1 MVQNQGNTW
10 LNNLTLHV
18 DFLDISRS
26 TKIDNLGPGQ
36 VRVETLYLQGHQI
49 EGEIEINSRL
59 KLSGNIQ
66 DNRPENNQRNSLIEL
81 R

>member
-1 MVQNQGNTW
+1 MIKSEIEDLNINEKKEIAIDTLGDEFNQ
-10 LNNLTLHV
+10 
-18 DFLDISRS
+18 
-26 TKIDNLGPGQ
+26 
-36 VRVETLYLQGHQI
+36 YLRKDSDVIKFNYQI

-59 KLSGNIQ
+59 KLSENIQ